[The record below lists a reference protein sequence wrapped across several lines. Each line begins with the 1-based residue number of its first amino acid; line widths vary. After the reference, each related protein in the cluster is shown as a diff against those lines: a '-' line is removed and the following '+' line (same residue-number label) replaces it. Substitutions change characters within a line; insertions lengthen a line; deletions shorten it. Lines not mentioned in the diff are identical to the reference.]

1 MLKQTFLAIAL
12 AAALGAQAQNAQ
24 LPAAPSTNTPASAS
38 KKDLVARILRAQQG
52 SIEGMAQQLAE
63 RPAIEIVG
71 NAMQYI
77 GARVP
82 KDKQEAMAKQVQA
95 EAQKYAAAAV
105 PIVTRRAVE
114 LAPST
119 IGAMLEEK
127 FSDDELAQIASLL
140 ENPVI
145 LKYQRMLPDM
155 QQALGQKLIADTRPL
170 VEPKVAALEET
181 VAKQLG
187 IPNNGSAPGAQ
198 PGAKAPAKKKTQ

>member
-1 MLKQTFLAIAL
+1 MLKKTFLAIAL
-12 AAALGAQAQNAQ
+12 AAAVGAQAQTAP
-24 LPAAPSTNTPASAS
+24 LPAAPSTNTPSAS
-38 KKDLVARILRAQQG
+38 KKELVARILRAQQG

-95 EAQKYAAAAV
+95 EARKYAESAV
-105 PIVTRRAVE
+105 PIVTKRAVE

-119 IGAMLEEK
+119 IGTMLEEK
-127 FSDDELAQIASLL
+127 FSDDELGQIASLL

-145 LKYQRMLPDM
+145 LKYQRMLPEM

-187 IPNNGSAPGAQ
+187 VPNGAPAQ
-198 PGAKAPAKKKTQ
+198 SGAKPPAKKKTQ

>member
-1 MLKQTFLAIAL
+1 MPKKTFLAIAL
-12 AAALGAQAQNAQ
+12 AAALGAQAQTAP
-24 LPAAPSTNTPASAS
+24 LPAAPSTNNTPSAS
-38 KKDLVARILRAQQG
+38 KKELVARILRAQQG

-82 KDKQEAMAKQVQA
+82 KDKQEAMARQVQA

-105 PIVTRRAVE
+105 PIVSKRAVE

-119 IGAMLEEK
+119 IGTMLEEK
-127 FSDDELAQIASLL
+127 FSDDELGQIASLL

-145 LKYQRMLPDM
+145 LKYQRMLPEM

-170 VEPKVAALEET
+170 IEPKVAALEET

-187 IPNNGSAPGAQ
+187 VPNGAPAQ
-198 PGAKAPAKKKTQ
+198 SGAKPPAKKKTQ

>member
-1 MLKQTFLAIAL
+1 MLKQTLLALAL
-12 AAALGAQAQNAQ
+12 AAALGAQAQNAP

-82 KDKQEAMAKQVQA
+82 KDKQEAMAKAVQA
-95 EAQKYAAAAV
+95 EARKYAEAAV

-119 IGAMLEEK
+119 IGTMLEEK
-127 FSDDELAQIASLL
+127 FSADELAQIASLL

-155 QQALGQKLIADTRPL
+155 QQALGQKLIADTRPQ
-170 VEPKVAALEET
+170 VEPKVTALEDAVT
-181 VAKQLG
+181 KQLG
-187 IPNNGSAPGAQ
+187 IPNNGAPAQ
-198 PGAKAPAKKKTQ
+198 SGAKPPARKKTQ

>member
-1 MLKQTFLAIAL
+1 MLKKTFLAIAL
-12 AAALGAQAQNAQ
+12 AAALGAQAQNAP
-24 LPAAPSTNTPASAS
+24 LPAAPSTNTAASAS

-63 RPAIEIVG
+63 RPAVEIVG

-105 PIVTRRAVE
+105 PIVTKRAVE
-114 LAPST
+114 LAPT
-119 IGAMLEEK
+119 TVGTMLEQK

-140 ENPVI
+140 ENPAI
-145 LKYQRMLPDM
+145 LKYQRMLPEM
-155 QQALGQKLIADTRPL
+155 QQALAQSLIADTRPL
-170 VEPKVAALEET
+170 VEPKVASLEET

-187 IPNNGSAPGAQ
+187 IQNNGAAAQ
-198 PGAKAPAKKKTQ
+198 PGAKPPAKKKSQ

>member
-1 MLKQTFLAIAL
+1 MLKQTLLALAL
-12 AAALGAQAQNAQ
+12 AAGLGAQAQNAP

-82 KDKQEAMAKQVQA
+82 KDKQEAMAKAVQA
-95 EAQKYAAAAV
+95 EARKYAEAAV

-119 IGAMLEEK
+119 IGTMLEEK
-127 FSDDELAQIASLL
+127 FSADELAQIASLL

-155 QQALGQKLIADTRPL
+155 QQALGQKLIADTRPQ
-170 VEPKVAALEET
+170 VEPKVTALEDAVT
-181 VAKQLG
+181 KQLG
-187 IPNNGSAPGAQ
+187 IPNNGAPAQ
-198 PGAKAPAKKKTQ
+198 SGAKPPARKKTQ

>member
-1 MLKQTFLAIAL
+1 MPKKTFLAIAL
-12 AAALGAQAQNAQ
+12 AAALGAQAQTAP
-24 LPAAPSTNTPASAS
+24 LPAAPSTNTPTSAS
-38 KKDLVARILRAQQG
+38 KKELVARILRAQQG
-52 SIEGMAQQLAE
+52 SIEGMAQQLTE

-95 EAQKYAAAAV
+95 EAQKYAASAV

-127 FSDDELAQIASLL
+127 FSDDELGQIATLL
-140 ENPVI
+140 ENPAI
-145 LKYQRMLPDM
+145 LKYQRMLPEM
-155 QQALGQKLIADTRPL
+155 QQALGQKLIADTRPQI
-170 VEPKVAALEET
+170 EPKVANLEET

-187 IPNNGSAPGAQ
+187 IPNNGAPAQ
-198 PGAKAPAKKKTQ
+198 SGAKPPAKKKSQ

>member
-1 MLKQTFLAIAL
+1 MPKKTFLAIAL
-12 AAALGAQAQNAQ
+12 AAALGAQAQTAP
-24 LPAAPSTNTPASAS
+24 LPAAPSTNTPTSAS
-38 KKDLVARILRAQQG
+38 KKELVARILRAQQG
-52 SIEGMAQQLAE
+52 SIEGMAQQLTE

-95 EAQKYAAAAV
+95 EAQKYAASAV

-127 FSDDELAQIASLL
+127 FSDDELGQIATLL
-140 ENPVI
+140 ENPAI
-145 LKYQRMLPDM
+145 LKYQRMLPEM
-155 QQALGQKLIADTRPL
+155 QQALGQKLIADTRPQI
-170 VEPKVAALEET
+170 EPKVANLEET

-187 IPNNGSAPGAQ
+187 IANNGAPAQ
-198 PGAKAPAKKKTQ
+198 SGAKPPAKKKSQ